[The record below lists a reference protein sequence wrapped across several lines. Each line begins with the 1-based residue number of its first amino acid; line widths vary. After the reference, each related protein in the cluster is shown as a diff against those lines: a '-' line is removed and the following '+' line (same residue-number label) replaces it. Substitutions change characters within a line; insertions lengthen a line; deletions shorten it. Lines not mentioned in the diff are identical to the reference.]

1 MKKIPI
7 CITILIVSIVV
18 ISAFSASAE
27 ELNAENHN
35 IVITTGSDSISVE
48 ERLTIKG
55 NDSSEIYSNL
65 EFWLQNGAQGIT
77 VLVNNN
83 PLTATFDGYVYNC
96 NISTLN
102 ITTDTTIQ
110 VTVSY
115 TLEKNT
121 EEFTKTLTY
130 DTTSISV
137 KFNNENIFSGE
148 NMESGNSFT
157 VKLYT
162 PTEAP
167 LSWYIVA
174 VVLLLIILVL
184 VLTFYSFR
192 KQKTSKIK
200 DIAGE
205 SKELLETKKNLLMS
219 LLKEVEK
226 KHRSNDISD
235 DTYHKIKDY
244 YKQEAVMTMKKLE
257 DIQSEVK

>member
-7 CITILIVSIVV
+7 YLTVLVMSIAV

-27 ELNAENHN
+27 ELNAETHN
-35 IVITTGSDSISVE
+35 IVISTSSDSISVE

-55 NDSSEIYSNL
+55 NNPNEIYSNL
-65 EFWLQNGAQGIT
+65 EFWLQDGAQSLT

-83 PLTATFDGYVYNC
+83 PISSTFNGYVYNC
-96 NISTLN
+96 NVSTLN

-110 VTVSY
+110 VTISY
-115 TLEKNT
+115 TLGKDT
-121 EEFTKTLTY
+121 KEFTKTLTY
-130 DTTSISV
+130 NATSISV

-167 LSWYIVA
+167 LSWYIIAIVS
-174 VVLLLIILVL
+174 LLIILVL

-200 DIAGE
+200 EIASE

-219 LLKEVEK
+219 LLKDVEK

>member
-1 MKKIPI
+1 MKKIVI
-7 CITILIVSIVV
+7 FVAVLMMSIVL
-18 ISAFSASAE
+18 ISAFSASGE

-48 ERLTIKG
+48 ERLTITG
-55 NDSSEIYSNL
+55 NDSSETYSIL
-65 EFWLQNGAQGIT
+65 EFWLQDGAQEIT

-83 PLTATFDGYVYNC
+83 PVTANFGGDVYNC
-96 NISTLN
+96 NISNLN
-102 ITTDTTIQ
+102 ITIDTAIQ

-115 TLEKNT
+115 TLGKDT

-148 NMESGNSFT
+148 NMQSGNSFE

-167 LSWYIVA
+167 LSWYIIA

-200 DIAGE
+200 DTAGE

>member
-7 CITILIVSIVV
+7 FVTVLIMSIVV

-27 ELNAENHN
+27 EFNAETHN
-35 IVITTGSDSISVE
+35 IEISTGTDSISVE

-65 EFWLQNGAQGIT
+65 EFWLQDGAQGLT

-83 PLTATFDGYVYNC
+83 PVSSTFDGYVYNC
-96 NISTLN
+96 NVSTLN

-115 TLEKNT
+115 NLGKDT

-130 DTTSISV
+130 DTASISI
-137 KFNNENIFSGE
+137 KFGNENIFSGE
-148 NMESGNSFT
+148 NIQSGNSFT

-174 VVLLLIILVL
+174 VVSLLIVLVL

-200 DIAGE
+200 EIGSE
-205 SKELLETKKNLLMS
+205 SEELLETKKILLMS

-257 DIQSEVK
+257 DIKSEVK

>member
-1 MKKIPI
+1 MKKRPI
-7 CITILIVSIVV
+7 CVTILIMSIVV

-27 ELNAENHN
+27 ELNAETHN
-35 IVITTGSDSISVE
+35 IEISTGSDSISVE

-55 NDSSEIYSNL
+55 NDSNEIYSNL
-65 EFWLQNGAQGIT
+65 ELWLQDGAQTVT

-83 PLTATFDGYVYNC
+83 PVSSTYDGYVYNC

-102 ITTDTTIQ
+102 ITADIAIQ

-115 TLEKNT
+115 SLGKDT

-130 DTTSISV
+130 NTTTISV

-148 NMESGNSFT
+148 NLEAGNSFT

-162 PTEAP
+162 PAEAP
-167 LSWYIVA
+167 LSWYIIA
-174 VVLLLIILVL
+174 VVSLLIILVL

-192 KQKTSKIK
+192 KQKTTKIK
-200 DIAGE
+200 EIAGE

-226 KHRSNDISD
+226 RHRSKDISD

-257 DIQSEVK
+257 DIQSEVE